1 MEIEYKGANALII
14 KSGALS
20 VIVDPRLSLVG
31 LKDLKVTGQI
41 ELVTDNNFAVEG
53 DQKILIN
60 GPGEYEVS
68 GVSIKGI
75 PAKRHIDETDQKVSI
90 YQLEIAGQ
98 KIAILGHISGLLD
111 ESQLESIG
119 VIDILTIPIGDNGYT
134 LDAHEA
140 AKIVGQI
147 DPRIVIPTHYADK
160 GLKYEVPQ
168 NDLADFLKELG
179 AQQHEVVDKL
189 KIKKGVLPVVL
200 TVYEVK
206 RS

>member
-1 MEIEYKGANALII
+1 MEIEYKGANALVI
-14 KSGALS
+14 KSGAVS
-20 VIVDPRLSLVG
+20 VIVDPKLSLVG
-31 LKDLKVTGQI
+31 LKDLKVAGQI
-41 ELVTDNNFAVEG
+41 ELVTDNNFAIEG
-53 DQKILIN
+53 DQKILID

-75 PAKRHIDETDQKVSI
+75 PAKRHIDEIDKKVSI

-98 KIAILGHISGLLD
+98 KIAVLGHISGLLD

-119 VIDILTIPIGDNGYT
+119 MVDILTIPIGDNNYT
-134 LDAHEA
+134 LGAHEA
-140 AKIVGQI
+140 AKIIGQI
-147 DPRIVIPTHYADK
+147 DPRIVVPTHYADK

-168 NDLADFLKELG
+168 SDLSDFLKELG

-189 KIKKGVLPVVL
+189 KIKKGVLPAVL